1 MFDGGAQMVE
11 PLGNCVMGR
20 FIYVCQAG
28 EIAQYQ
34 CLDTENTNYQCIR
47 NDDGIPVCGDTT
59 CSPSC
64 AELRVGQT
72 DGCGNVC
79 GVGLGNDGLP
89 CSDRFF
95 GVCHPDGPGVTCEEG
110 SYVFADG

>member
-1 MFDGGAQMVE
+1 MFNGGAEMVD
-11 PLGNCVMGR
+11 PLGNCVMER

-34 CLDTENTNYQCIR
+34 CLDDDNSNYQCMS
-47 NDDGIPVCGDTT
+47 NGDGIPVCGDTT

-72 DGCGNVC
+72 DGCGHVC
-79 GVGLGNDGLP
+79 GVGVANDGLP

-95 GVCHPDGPGVTCEEG
+95 GVCHPDGPWVTCEDG
-110 SYVFADG
+110 NYVFTDG